1 MEKTRGGRRRDERAE
16 PRHRQAEESR
26 RHALRGGGEGS
37 GMRLSSRRRGD
48 RSIRMESE
56 AWISNNRNLLGALTP
71 VPGEDSLVVVTG
83 QWGRRDEEE
92 EAEPRP
98 LVPPIPRRRPR
109 GWLRL
114 TVGAVELARLRVW
127 RLAPLADFLSFPVS
141 WLRAGARG
149 ARCVRSP
156 AACTG
161 SFACG
166 FPPCP
171 RLFSRIGV
179 SVSVR

>member
-1 MEKTRGGRRRDERAE
+1 
-16 PRHRQAEESR
+16 
-26 RHALRGGGEGS
+26 
-37 GMRLSSRRRGD
+37 
-48 RSIRMESE
+48 MESE

-127 RLAPLADFLSFPVS
+127 RLAPLADFLSFPAS

-166 FPPCP
+166 LAEF
-171 RLFSRIGV
+171 LHVHGFSPGLV
-179 SVSVR
+179 SVSLACKPILYADFHPLSLHRIRTPDHILFDPFLEGTYII